1 MKKKTIAI
9 TLFPAIYTI
18 IITSLND
25 TGALEVKG
33 LMAMSLVVIFPLLIL
48 IQAIASALNRVNI
61 VISLGLS
68 LQATLGFLI
77 VLQGSDTREL
87 ASTLYYY
94 GTMYSISGIVGF
106 VGGKLMNQGAGDLVI
121 LIQPNDDKGNEW

>member
-18 IITSLND
+18 IITILSFTSLND

-68 LQATLGFLI
+68 L
-77 VLQGSDTREL
+77 
-87 ASTLYYY
+87 
-94 GTMYSISGIVGF
+94 
-106 VGGKLMNQGAGDLVI
+106 
-121 LIQPNDDKGNEW
+121 